1 MQDRRAEF
9 TLLKGQKIFDSFL
22 DHEQRIRI
30 IEKRQSKQ
38 SWMELATTLTGL
50 FLTSALINTIKNR
63 KAEKSI
69 KAQEG
74 GGSNRN
80 ERALPD

>member
-1 MQDRRAEF
+1 MPDRRAEF
-9 TLLKGQKIFDSFL
+9 VPLKGQKIFDSFL

-38 SWMELATTLTGL
+38 RWMELAAAWACL
-50 FLTSALINTIKNR
+50 FLSSALIDALKNR
-63 KAEKSI
+63 KAEKSV

-74 GGSNRN
+74 GLN
-80 ERALPD
+80 